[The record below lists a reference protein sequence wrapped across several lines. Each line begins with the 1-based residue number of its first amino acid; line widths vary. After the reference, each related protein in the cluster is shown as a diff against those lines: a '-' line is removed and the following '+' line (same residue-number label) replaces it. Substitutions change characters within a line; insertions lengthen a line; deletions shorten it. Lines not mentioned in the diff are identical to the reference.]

1 MSEPARI
8 CVQRATGGG
17 FEVAAF
23 GGTGSDVAIK
33 REYCDFKWSRELW
46 GRGAGGHWKE
56 KVIISSRRKRLR
68 WLGLR
73 QRQPH
78 VCFGWCSS
86 RLWVG
91 FVTSWKTCVACTASG
106 GRLNVSVCNGSWMP
120 LKNKKFRSSSGKD
133 WDVRA
138 CFASGGN
145 LTLASAAI
153 RGSHTVLFVPLTSI
167 PMHAD
172 ASHQKRR
179 LTFQC
184 IPKLKLG
191 ELWPAYSHD
200 VIPCDRRQIHKSRHD
215 LLSESTN
222 TFKTAALQGSW
233 GDCMFLTF

>member
-1 MSEPARI
+1 M
-8 CVQRATGGG
+8 V
-17 FEVAAF
+17 V
-23 GGTGSDVAIK
+23 
-33 REYCDFKWSRELW
+33 
-46 GRGAGGHWKE
+46 
-56 KVIISSRRKRLR
+56 SSKGERKRR
-68 WLGLR
+68 VGLFCK

-78 VCFGWCSS
+78 ICFGWCSS

-106 GRLNVSVCNGSWMP
+106 GSLNVSVCNGSWRP
-120 LKNKKFRSSSGKD
+120 LKNKKLRSSIGKD

-145 LTLASAAI
+145 LTLASATI
-153 RGSHTVLFVPLTSI
+153 RGSHTVLFVPLNSI
-167 PMHAD
+167 PTHAD
-172 ASHQKRR
+172 ALHQKCR

-191 ELWPAYSHD
+191 ELWPAYSLD

-222 TFKTAALQGSW
+222 TFKTAALQGSR